1 MPTAFAS
8 DGGEGRLAPVSVFNR
23 RNAVVG
29 WAAWAVGKRVLKR
42 KAKDSVPAIDPESK
56 KPNKSAVALLIAS
69 AVGVATFW
77 RSRTGDEPDE

>member
-1 MPTAFAS
+1 V
-8 DGGEGRLAPVSVFNR
+8 GVLNR

-29 WAAWAVGKRVLKR
+29 WAAWKVGKRVLKR
-42 KAKDSVPAIDPESK
+42 KAADAVPKVDTETK

-77 RSRTGDEPDE
+77 RKRSGDDTTPD